1 MELKPFY
8 PIQTHKSGSYREMLH
23 KKMMEK
29 LEKWVFCHLVLMDR
43 EGCEKAVLCPE
54 GESID
59 QWVAIHSIFVVFWVR
74 NSGVFL

>member
-1 MELKPFY
+1 
-8 PIQTHKSGSYREMLH
+8 
-23 KKMMEK
+23 
-29 LEKWVFCHLVLMDR
+29 MDR

>member
-1 MELKPFY
+1 
-8 PIQTHKSGSYREMLH
+8 
-23 KKMMEK
+23 
-29 LEKWVFCHLVLMDR
+29 MDR

-59 QWVAIHSIFVVFWVR
+59 HWVAIHSIFVVFWVR